1 MLSISAPP
9 WLVPPWLVPPLIS
22 GYINRDVNQ
31 VTAVLGQ

>member
-9 WLVPPWLVPPLIS
+9 WLVAPLISTPLIS